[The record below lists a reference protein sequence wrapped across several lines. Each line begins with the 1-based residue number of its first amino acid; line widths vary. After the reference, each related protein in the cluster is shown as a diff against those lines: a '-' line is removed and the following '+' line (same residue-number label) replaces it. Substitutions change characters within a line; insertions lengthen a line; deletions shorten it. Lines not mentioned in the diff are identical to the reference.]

1 MVKMTE
7 EEKQR
12 RKAEREAKRAA
23 EIREYV
29 EREVAKDPPLPKDDY
44 SRR

>member
-1 MVKMTE
+1 MVRMTE

-23 EIREYV
+23 EMREYV
-29 EREVAKDPPLPKDDY
+29 ERGGCQGPTPTEG
-44 SRR
+44 